1 MKKILGTVAVLGL
14 ASAAFA
20 GGSPLSESEANN
32 TPGTANFIADTF
44 YPFGA
49 VAIDGSLAPGD
60 VDYFSFDLNAG
71 DFVAAAVYDFTPD
84 DGGDNDSLLGVF
96 GPGGV
101 FFDSDDDD
109 GPGLLSAIH
118 LFADSDGIWSIAV
131 SGFGDSDFNGS
142 GHDENFDYKFV
153 FAINPIPEPASLSLL
168 LAGAAF
174 VLRRR

>member
-1 MKKILGTVAVLGL
+1 MKKLLGTVAVFGL

-20 GGSPLSESEANN
+20 GGTPLSESEANN

-60 VDYFSFDLNAG
+60 VDYFSFDLQAG

-84 DGGDNDSLLGVF
+84 SGTDNDSLLGVF

-101 FFDSDDDD
+101 FFDDDDDD
-109 GPGLLSAIH
+109 GPGFLSAIH
-118 LFADSDGIWSIAV
+118 LFADSDGEWSFAV
-131 SGFGDSDFNGS
+131 SGFGDDNFDGS
-142 GHDENFDYKFV
+142 HQETFDYKFV

-174 VLRRR
+174 ALRRR